1 MNKSDFLVIG
11 SGIAGLMYALKVA
24 ERGSVNVLC
33 KSESTE
39 GSTRY
44 AQGGIASVTSPLDSF
59 ESHIADTLDAGAGI
73 CDKKIV
79 ELVVKNAPEQIEYL
93 TSLGTQFDKNLSS
106 NNYQLGK
113 EGGHSARR
121 ILHARDATGAEIQRA
136 VLEKVSTHPNIKI
149 HTHCLAIDFI
159 KDEDQSIIGAYVLE
173 KTSSKISTFTA
184 RTTMLATGGV
194 GKVYL
199 YTSNPDIATGDGIAM
214 AYRAGAEVANM
225 EFIQFHPTCLFH
237 AKAKSFL
244 ITEAMRGEGAKLL
257 TIDGK
262 EFMQDYDKRAELAP
276 RDIVARAIDA
286 KMKETG
292 ADHLYLDISHKNK
305 DFIIDRFPTIYAKLK
320 DFGIDI
326 TKEAIPIVP
335 AAHYCCGGVKS
346 DADGRTNLAR
356 LYVAGEAAC
365 TGLHGANRLASNSLI
380 EALVFA
386 SRAGTHTLDNLD
398 SYSSPKSSKPWD
410 YLDCTKSD
418 EAVLVSHFWDEVR
431 RTMWNLVG
439 IVRNNKRLT
448 LAKKRIE
455 FIKEEVRDYY
465 WRFNVTS
472 DLVELRNILQIA
484 ELIIDSALM
493 RKESRGL
500 HFNLDYP
507 EKDDVNWAKDTV
519 LRIDQ

>member
-11 SGIAGLMYALKVA
+11 SGIAGLMYALNVA
-24 ERGSVNVLC
+24 EHGSVDVLC
-33 KSESTE
+33 KNEPTE

-59 ESHIADTLDAGAGI
+59 ESHIQDTLEAGAGI
-73 CDKKIV
+73 CDKKVV
-79 ELVVKNAPEQIEYL
+79 ELVVKNAPQQIEHL
-93 TSLGTQFDKNLSS
+93 ISLGTQFDKNLSS
-106 NNYQLGK
+106 DNYQLGQ

-136 VLEKVSTHPNIKI
+136 VLEKVQGHPNIRI
-149 HTHCLAIDFI
+149 HTHCLAIDLI
-159 KDEDQSIIGAYVLE
+159 KDKDQSIIGAYVLE
-173 KTSSKISTFTA
+173 KSSGKISTFVA

-214 AYRAGAEVANM
+214 AYRAGAEIANM

-244 ITEAMRGEGAKLL
+244 ITEAMRGEGARLL
-257 TIDGK
+257 TSDGK
-262 EFMQDYDKRAELAP
+262 EFMQAYDKRGELAP

-292 ADHLYLDISHKNK
+292 ADHLFLDISHRDKN
-305 DFIIDRFPTIYAKLK
+305 FIIDRFPTIYAKLK
-320 DFGIDI
+320 DFGINI

-356 LYVAGEAAC
+356 LYVAGESAC

-386 SRAGTHTLDNLD
+386 SRAATHTIKNLE
-398 SYSSPKSSKPWD
+398 SYNLPKSSKPWD
-410 YLDCTKSD
+410 YLDCKKSD
-418 EAVLVSHFWDEVR
+418 EAVLVSHFWDEAR

-439 IVRNNKRLT
+439 IVRNDKRLK
-448 LAKKRIE
+448 LAKKRIAS
-455 FIKEEVRDYY
+455 IKEEVRDYY

-484 ELIIDSALM
+484 ELIINSALM

-507 EKDDVNWAKDTV
+507 ARDDVNWARDTV
-519 LRIDQ
+519 LRIDG